1 MVYVDV
7 VNILGGSVHTVKE
20 NAGALIGAGKEIG
33 LDVNVDKAKFMVT
46 SRYQIAGRSHSM
58 NIDNSSF
65 ERVEHFKY
73 LGLRNSIQ
81 EEIKST
87 LNAGNACY
95 HSVRNILSSS
105 LLSIV

>member
-1 MVYVDV
+1 MA
-7 VNILGGSVHTVKE
+7 S
-20 NAGALIGAGKEIG
+20 KEIG

-46 SRYQIAGRSHSM
+46 SRAQIAGRSHSM

-65 ERVEHFKY
+65 ENLEQFKY

-81 EEIKST
+81 EEIKSR
-87 LNAGNACY
+87 LKAGNACH

-105 LLSIV
+105 LLFKV